1 MLIELSE
8 CCVVKLF
15 AVVYSDFFGYAEAA
29 YNALL
34 EEFLQRG
41 SRDVMKSLGFDPF

>member
-1 MLIELSE
+1 MTELSE
-8 CCVVKLF
+8 CGTVKLL
-15 AVVYSDFFGYAEAA
+15 AIVHCDFFGYAEAA